1 MIGSLRGK
9 LLEKNAP
16 EVLIEVNGVGYELAM
31 PMSSFY
37 DLPAV
42 GGEVF
47 VYTCFV
53 VREDAQLLFG
63 FTSKESKILFKEL
76 IKVSGIGPKTALAI
90 HSSFSPGQFVSAVKN
105 DSINSI
111 VKVPGIG
118 KKTAE
123 RLVIEIKDRVS
134 SWKIND
140 NGTVSE
146 DKDSTASGTDSG
158 VSELIMDSDVESQAV
173 QALVALGYKPNQA
186 ASSVHKLYKD
196 GMTVQD
202 VIKNALKSI

>member
-9 LLEKNAP
+9 LIEKNAP
-16 EVLIEVNGVGYELAM
+16 DVLIEVNGVGYELSM

-37 DLPAV
+37 NLPEI
-42 GGEVF
+42 GREVF

-63 FTSKESKILFKEL
+63 FTSREAKVLFREL

-90 HSSFSPGQFVSAVKN
+90 LSSFNPGQFVNAVQN
-105 DSINSI
+105 DSVNAI

-123 RLVIEIKDRVS
+123 RLIIEIKDRVS
-134 SWKIND
+134 GWKL
-140 NGTVSE
+140 SE
-146 DKDSTASGTDSG
+146 SAGVADAADERSGTAEDTG
-158 VSELIMDSDVESQAV
+158 LVIDDSDVESQAV
-173 QALVALGYKPNQA
+173 QALVALGYKPAQA
-186 ASSVHKLYKD
+186 ATSVHRLYRD
-196 GMTVQD
+196 GMSVQD
-202 VIKNALKSI
+202 VIRVALKNI

>member
-9 LLEKNAP
+9 LIEKNAP
-16 EVLIEVNGVGYELAM
+16 DVLIEVNGVGYELSM

-37 DLPAV
+37 NLPEI

-63 FTSKESKILFKEL
+63 FTSREAKVLFKEL
-76 IKVSGIGPKTALAI
+76 IKVSGIGPKIALAI
-90 HSSFSPGQFVSAVKN
+90 LSSFNPGQFVNAVKN

-123 RLVIEIKDRVS
+123 RLGIEIKDRVS

-140 NGTVSE
+140 AGSIESSAGDPKLPAE
-146 DKDSTASGTDSG
+146 DTG
-158 VSELIMDSDVESQAV
+158 VVIDSDVESQAV
-173 QALVALGYKPNQA
+173 QALVALGYKPTQA
-186 ASSVHKLYKD
+186 ASSVHKLYRD
-196 GMTVQD
+196 GMSVQD
-202 VIKNALKSI
+202 VIKVALKSI

>member
-9 LLEKNAP
+9 LIEKNAP
-16 EVLIEVNGVGYELAM
+16 DVLIEVNGVGYELSM

-37 DLPAV
+37 NLPEI

-53 VREDAQLLFG
+53 VRVDAQLLFG
-63 FTSKESKILFKEL
+63 FTSRESKILFKEL

-90 HSSFSPGQFVSAVKN
+90 LSSFNPGQFVTAVKN
-105 DSINSI
+105 DSINAI

-123 RLVIEIKDRVS
+123 RLIIEIKDRVS
-134 SWKIND
+134 GWKI
-140 NGTVSE
+140 
-146 DKDSTASGTDSG
+146 SGSQVIEEAADESG
-158 VSELIMDSDVESQAV
+158 ERQDDAGLVMDSDVESQAV
-173 QALVALGYKPNQA
+173 QALVALGYKPTQA
-186 ASSVHKLYKD
+186 ASSVHKLYRD
-196 GMTVQD
+196 GMSVQD
-202 VIKNALKSI
+202 VIRVALKNI

>member
-9 LLEKNAP
+9 LIEKNAP
-16 EVLIEVNGVGYELAM
+16 DVLIEVNGVGYELSM

-37 DLPAV
+37 NLPEI

-63 FTSKESKILFKEL
+63 FTSREAKVLFKEL
-76 IKVSGIGPKTALAI
+76 IKVSGIGPKIALAI
-90 HSSFSPGQFVSAVKN
+90 LSSFNPGQFVNAVKN

-140 NGTVSE
+140 AGSIESSAGDPELPAE
-146 DKDSTASGTDSG
+146 DTG
-158 VSELIMDSDVESQAV
+158 VVIDSDVESQAV
-173 QALVALGYKPNQA
+173 QALVALGYKPTQA
-186 ASSVHKLYKD
+186 ASSVHKLYRD
-196 GMTVQD
+196 GMSVQD
-202 VIKNALKSI
+202 VIKVALKSI

>member
-9 LLEKNAP
+9 LIEKNAP
-16 EVLIEVNGVGYELAM
+16 DVLIEVNGVGYELSM

-37 DLPAV
+37 NLPEI

-63 FTSKESKILFKEL
+63 FTSRESKILFKEL

-90 HSSFSPGQFVSAVKN
+90 LSSFNPGQFVTAVKN
-105 DSINSI
+105 DSINAI

-123 RLVIEIKDRVS
+123 RLIIEIKDRVS
-134 SWKIND
+134 GWKI
-140 NGTVSE
+140 
-146 DKDSTASGTDSG
+146 SGSQVIEEAADESG
-158 VSELIMDSDVESQAV
+158 ERQDDAGLVMDSDVESQAV
-173 QALVALGYKPNQA
+173 QALVALGYKPTQA
-186 ASSVHKLYKD
+186 ASSVHKLYRD
-196 GMTVQD
+196 GMSVQD
-202 VIKNALKSI
+202 VIRVALKNI

>member
-9 LLEKNAP
+9 LIEKNAP
-16 EVLIEVNGVGYELAM
+16 DVLIEVNGVGYELSM

-37 DLPAV
+37 NLPGI

-63 FTSKESKILFKEL
+63 FTSREAKVLFKEL
-76 IKVSGIGPKTALAI
+76 IKVSGIGPKIALAI
-90 HSSFSPGQFVSAVKN
+90 LSSFNPGQFVNAVKN

-140 NGTVSE
+140 AGSIESSARDPELPAE
-146 DKDSTASGTDSG
+146 DTG
-158 VSELIMDSDVESQAV
+158 VVIDSDVESQAV
-173 QALVALGYKPNQA
+173 QALVALGYKPTQA
-186 ASSVHKLYKD
+186 ASSVHKLYRD
-196 GMTVQD
+196 GMSVQD
-202 VIKNALKSI
+202 VIKVALKSI

>member
-9 LLEKNAP
+9 LIEKNAP
-16 EVLIEVNGVGYELAM
+16 DVLIEVNGVGYELSM

-37 DLPAV
+37 NLPEI

-63 FTSKESKILFKEL
+63 FTSREAKVLFREL

-90 HSSFSPGQFVSAVKN
+90 LSSFNPGQFVNAV
-105 DSINSI
+105 

-123 RLVIEIKDRVS
+123 RLIIEIKDRVS
-134 SWKIND
+134 GWKL
-140 NGTVSE
+140 SE
-146 DKDSTASGTDSG
+146 SAGVADAADERSGTAEDTG
-158 VSELIMDSDVESQAV
+158 LVIDDSDVESQAV
-173 QALVALGYKPNQA
+173 QALVALGYKPAQA
-186 ASSVHKLYKD
+186 ATSVHRLYRD
-196 GMTVQD
+196 GMSVQD
-202 VIKNALKSI
+202 VIRVALKNI